1 MNKHVLA
8 PLKTSNFVNEKGCQ
22 SAILEYV
29 ALFSTKRRS
38 HCAGALPVPVLVCSI
53 RMSTDGLLGEHP

>member
-29 ALFSTKRRS
+29 ALFST
-38 HCAGALPVPVLVCSI
+38 
-53 RMSTDGLLGEHP
+53 